1 MPSGALDFPDIPQ
14 IYARFAA
21 LVELSPEPG
30 GSLLLYTGFDSNG
43 IAVATASNIA
53 GTASLG
59 IEVDATRAK
68 AALRA
73 GVCDFVVNTLDEA
86 LRILKNEVRK
96 RRAVSVA
103 VLGQAQAV
111 VADMI
116 ERGVQPDV
124 LAFPV
129 KELIER
135 GARLLSESNTEDG
148 LVAVIWKVASEPVR
162 WLPVLDELAVGSLK
176 SKDARV
182 RWVEAAPRYLGKA
195 FAGQR
200 YLRMTEV
207 EIAAFLK
214 GIRTARSTGEIPVE
228 VFVSREGEQISVK
241 P

>member
-1 MPSGALDFPDIPQ
+1 MPFGALDFPDIPQ

-21 LVELSPEPG
+21 LAKLSSELG

-43 IAVATASNIA
+43 IAIATASNVA
-53 GTASLG
+53 GAASLG
-59 IEVDATRAK
+59 IEADAMRAK
-68 AALRA
+68 AALCA

-96 RRAVSVA
+96 HRAVSVA

-135 GARLLSESNTEDG
+135 GARLLPESNAEDG
-148 LVAVIWKVASEPVR
+148 LVAVTWKVASEPVR
-162 WLPVLDELAVGSLK
+162 WLPVLDALAAGSLENK
-176 SKDARV
+176 GARM

-214 GIRTARSTGEIPVE
+214 AIGMARSTGKISIE
-228 VFVSREGEQISVK
+228 VFVSRNGEQFSIAS
-241 P
+241 

>member
-21 LVELSPEPG
+21 LAKLSPEPG
-30 GSLLLYTGFDSNG
+30 GSLLLYTGFDSDG
-43 IAVATASNIA
+43 IAVATASNVA
-53 GTASLG
+53 GAASLG
-59 IEVDATRAK
+59 IEADAMRAK

-96 RRAVSVA
+96 RRAVSVT

-135 GARLLSESNTEDG
+135 GARLLSESSTEDG
-148 LVAVIWKVASEPVR
+148 LVAVTWKVASEPVR
-162 WLPVLDELAVGSLK
+162 WLPVLDELAAGSLENK
-176 SKDARV
+176 GARM

-214 GIRTARSTGEIPVE
+214 GIGTARSTGEIPVE
-228 VFVSREGEQISVK
+228 VLVSREGEQISVK